1 MSRVERNQSEYGK
14 AEKSGGAGSFLG
26 RLLSAIGTL
35 TMILMIAMGLVV
47 AVPHLIGYSQYVV
60 VSGSMEPAIPVG
72 SIVMSKPVEPA
83 ELEVGD
89 VIVFYTEKHI
99 DTPVTHRVVENRIDE
114 REVITKGDAN
124 SSNDLSPVF
133 YENIEGKVLHHI
145 PRIGFVVGLFGTT
158 LGKISALMIIVAGY
172 LLTLI
177 GSNFSKNNQAES
189 QTADVYRRRERST

>member
-47 AVPHLIGYSQYVV
+47 AVPHLLGYSQYVV

-83 ELEVGD
+83 ELEVGG

-177 GSNFSKNNQAES
+177 GSNFSKNNQAE
-189 QTADVYRRRERST
+189 